1 MKKTM
6 MLLAMMAAFSMTA
19 FAEDG
24 ATIYKGK
31 CQMCHAAGGAGKPGM
46 APKLAGTAKSA
57 DQIVALLT
65 KGGAPKGIHVKPLAG
80 FSAADAAAV
89 AAYVKSLK

>member
-6 MLLAMMAAFSMTA
+6 MLLAMLAAFSMTA

-24 ATIYKGK
+24 AAVFKTK
-31 CQMCHAAGGAGKPGM
+31 CQACHGPAGAGTKM

-57 DQIVALLT
+57 DQINALLT
-65 KGGAPKGIHVKPLAG
+65 KGGAPKGLHVKPLAA
-80 FSAADAAAV
+80 FSAESAKAV

>member
-6 MLLAMMAAFSMTA
+6 MLLAMLAAFSMIA

-24 ATIYKGK
+24 GGIYKAK
-31 CQMCHAAGGAGKPGM
+31 CQMCHAPGGAGTKM
-46 APKLAGTAKSA
+46 APKLAGTAKSS

-65 KGGAPKGIHVKPLAG
+65 KGGAPKGIHVKPFNGVAG
-80 FSAADAAAV
+80 ADAKAV
-89 AAYVKSLK
+89 AEYVKSLK

>member
-6 MLLAMMAAFSMTA
+6 MMLAMLAAFSMTA

-24 ATIYKGK
+24 ATVYKAK
-31 CQMCHAAGGAGKPGM
+31 CLMCHAAGGAGKPGM
-46 APKLAGTAKSA
+46 APKLAGTAKST

-65 KGGAPKGIHVKPLAG
+65 KGGASKGIHVKPFNGVAG
-80 FSAADAAAV
+80 DSAKAV
-89 AAYVKSLK
+89 AEYVKGLK